1 MLTAA
6 SRSHN
11 QAAAAAER
19 QQQQQQQEQQQ
30 RSSSYNKLLNKNAR
44 ARTQWKSYAKYS
56 AKKWNTH
63 TDNKGERKK
72 LKRTVFASQAMKES
86 ELGLSEASRR
96 SKEKMS
102 VSRTLAFS
110 FSFVVVVYFFAKRFA
125 QSTRCRRKM
134 LYENLTCVCEYLC
147 VTVCVCVCKC
157 VLLLRMRFGDSG
169 TRRQYWQEN
178 RKLSSVNVLN
188 QSYNRYKCVCIRV
201 SKFV

>member
-11 QAAAAAER
+11 QAAVAAER

-110 FSFVVVVYFFAKRFA
+110 FSFVVVVYFLLSALRSRRDVGA
-125 QSTRCRRKM
+125 RRCYTRILRVFVSI
-134 LYENLTCVCEYLC
+134 CVWQ
-147 VTVCVCVCKC
+147 CVCVCKC

>member
-19 QQQQQQQEQQQ
+19 QQQQEQQQ
-30 RSSSYNKLLNKNAR
+30 RSSSSSSYNKLLNKNAR

-86 ELGLSEASRR
+86 QLWPSEATKRKYQSAELSRSLSLLLLLFIFLLSALRSRR
-96 SKEKMS
+96 DVVARRCYTRVLRVH
-102 VSRTLAFS
+102 VSI
-110 FSFVVVVYFFAKRFA
+110 
-125 QSTRCRRKM
+125 
-134 LYENLTCVCEYLC
+134 CVGQ
-147 VTVCVCVCKC
+147 CVCVWMC
-157 VLLLRMRFGDSG
+157 VAVAHAFW
-169 TRRQYWQEN
+169 RQWNATSILAGKQEAFKHE
-178 RKLSSVNVLN
+178 RS
-188 QSYNRYKCVCIRV
+188 
-201 SKFV
+201 